1 VKIVTAIHFLRRPGP
16 RAFSIE
22 RLFADVRA
30 ALPADIACA
39 VQVSPYESR
48 GVLPRLRNI
57 LAARRARGPVN
68 HITGD
73 VHFLALGLP
82 KRRTI
87 LTVHDCGNLH
97 RLKGWRRAV
106 LKWFWFTWPMRHV
119 CVVTTV
125 SETTKQELV
134 ALTGVAP
141 GKVRVVL
148 NCVSPEFTRPT
159 AEFTRP
165 MAEFAPRSAPFNA
178 PRPRILMLGTAPNKN
193 LERMAAALAGLPCVV
208 ELVGTPRPEQARAFA
223 QHGVELVQLGSL
235 TNEQIVA
242 AYERC
247 DLVLFASTHEGFG
260 LPIVEGQAVGR
271 PVVTSNC
278 SSMAEVAG
286 DSACLVDPL
295 DVASIRAGV
304 VRVCGDADYRAELV
318 RRGFENVKRFSARA
332 VAEQYAA
339 LYREIAAAGDSR

>member
-1 VKIVTAIHFLRRPGP
+1 MLSVVHFLRRPGA
-16 RAFSIE
+16 RNFSIE

-82 KRRTI
+82 KRCTI

-106 LKWFWFTWPMRHV
+106 LKFFWFTWPMRHV

-148 NCVSPEFTRPT
+148 NCVSAEFGPRPT
-159 AEFTRP
+159 T
-165 MAEFAPRSAPFNA
+165 FNA
-178 PRPRILMLGTAPNKN
+178 ARPRILMLGTAPNKN
-193 LERMAAALAGLPCVV
+193 LERMAAALAGLPCTV
-208 ELVGTPRPEQARAFA
+208 ELVGTPRPEQARAFV

-304 VRVCGDADYRAELV
+304 VRVVGDADYRAELV

-339 LYREIAAAGDSR
+339 LYREVLRGGDFSQS